1 MKINIWTTFF
11 SNNHVQKKFYTNKIK
26 LYILG
31 PLFKRGQNVM
41 NFFYIPIWIFKKN
54 VGLKNL
60 FVRIINHFRKNI
72 LWHNLVNYKRVM
84 WLLHDT
90 WYESYTRLKLSHVYV
105 CMYVCDNKCS
115 EGINKFIE
123 QLCHLHFIII
133 NFEYIISSAVMNF

>member
-1 MKINIWTTFF
+1 MYIKSFILKNITLYSWAIIQTR
-11 SNNHVQKKFYTNKIK
+11 IK
-26 LYILG
+26 CHEFL
-31 PLFKRGQNVM
+31 
-41 NFFYIPIWIFKKN
+41 YIPIWIFKKN
-54 VGLKNL
+54 VSLKNL
-60 FVRIINHFRKNI
+60 FVRIINHLRKNI